1 MTSEE
6 SSRESE
12 KRIWTGARLGLA
24 ALTFLLL
31 AVALSS
37 SCGPIDSSR
46 NGAPPAASPGAAD
59 TTPQQTSA
67 QTLPAPATLTALPDE
82 LRNATLK
89 TLDGTPLKLSDYE
102 GKVVVV
108 NLWATWCGPCRR
120 EIPDFIAMHDDY
132 KGRDIESLGITS
144 EDERN
149 TAESVRD
156 FVKEYKINYKV
167 VWADEDAWAS
177 FLAPGYQIP
186 QTYMIGRDGRL
197 LKKFLGYSPQ
207 VATMARSIADQ
218 ALNEP
223 AAGAGNGSRGE
234 TAK

>member
-6 SSRESE
+6 SSRGSE

-46 NGAPPAASPGAAD
+46 NEASPAVAD
-59 TTPQQTSA
+59 DSPQPTNA

-132 KGRDIESLGITS
+132 KGRDIEILGITS

-149 TAESVRD
+149 TVESVRE

-186 QTYMIGRDGRL
+186 QTYMLGRDGRI
-197 LKKFLGYSPQ
+197 LKKFVGYSPQ

-218 ALNEP
+218 ALSEP

>member
-1 MTSEE
+1 MTSEQF
-6 SSRESE
+6 SREPG
-12 KRIWTGARLGLA
+12 KKIWTSTRTGLA

-37 SCGPIDSSR
+37 NCGPTDSSR
-46 NGAPPAASPGAAD
+46 NGSPAAAVSPAANNAARQ
-59 TTPQQTSA
+59 TTPPPPT
-67 QTLPAPATLTALPDE
+67 APAAAVSQNPLPDA
-82 LRNATLK
+82 LRNAALK
-89 TLDGTPLKLSDYE
+89 TLDGTPLKLADYE
-102 GKVVVV
+102 GKIVIV

-120 EIPDFIAMHDDY
+120 EIPDFIAMKEDY
-132 KGRDIESLGITS
+132 KGRDIEILGVTS

-149 TAESVRD
+149 TAESVRE

-167 VWADEDAWAS
+167 VWADEEAWAA

-186 QTYMIGRDGRL
+186 QTYLIGRDGRI
-197 LKKFLGYSPQ
+197 LKKFVGYSPQ
-207 VATMARSIADQ
+207 VATLARGILDQ

-223 AAGAGNGSRGE
+223 FSAGEKDE